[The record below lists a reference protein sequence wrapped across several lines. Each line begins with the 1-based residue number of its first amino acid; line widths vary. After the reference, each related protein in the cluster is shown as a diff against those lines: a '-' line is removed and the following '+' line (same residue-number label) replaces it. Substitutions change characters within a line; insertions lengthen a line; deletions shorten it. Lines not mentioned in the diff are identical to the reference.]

1 MMRGLVPFAAAVLLC
16 GAIVTAATQA
26 PAPAQPTGQPP
37 AGASPAGAAP
47 AQAGG
52 PPPEWLPP
60 APKNLKVLPKDT
72 DPKQL
77 MVVMRG
83 FTQAMGVRCVYC
95 HVAGPDPSDMSAY
108 NFESDRKEHKETTR
122 EMFKYTQAVNDSFPK
137 GIGDE
142 PKAGEQRVTCYTCHQ
157 GQRHPPTSKPAAA
170 PRQGAPGAPGAP
182 AAPAAAPAP
191 RPPVGN

>member
-1 MMRGLVPFAAAVLLC
+1 MMRGLVPFAAAVILC

-26 PAPAQPTGQPP
+26 PAPAPAQPQ
-37 AGASPAGAAP
+37 AGAPAATAPP

-52 PPPEWLPP
+52 PAPDWLPP
-60 APKNLKVLPKDT
+60 APKNLKVLPKDL
-72 DPKQL
+72 DPKAL

-83 FTQAMGVRCVYC
+83 FSQAMGVRCVYC
-95 HVAGPDPSDMSAY
+95 HVAGPDPSDMSGY

-122 EMFKYTQAVNDSFPK
+122 QMFTYTQAVNDSFPK

-157 GQRHPPTSKPAAA
+157 GQRHPPTSRPAA
-170 PRQGAPGAPGAP
+170 RPGAPGAP
-182 AAPAAAPAP
+182 PAGQAA